1 MESEDVGASFSKRPV
16 VLIVE
21 DELLLRINAA
31 DMISGAG
38 FEVVEATN
46 ADDAIEILEVRR
58 DITVVF
64 TDIQMPGSM
73 DGLKL
78 AHAVRGRWPPIKI
91 VATSGLEDVGEKDL
105 PEGGR
110 FLSKPYNRRA
120 AGADRRRLIFAAP
133 RNDGSGNNV
142 GRDLVFDEGD
152 SVAQLQLALFQPLQS
167 QKIRR
172 RRLLQ
177 RVNRRV
183 EIAVLLLQSREF
195 GVKFALIFVG
205 HGAR

>member
-1 MESEDVGASFSKRPV
+1 MGASFSKRPV

-46 ADDAIEILEVRR
+46 ADDAIEILESRR

-91 VATSGLEDVGEKDL
+91 VATSGLVDVGEKDL
-105 PEGGR
+105 PEGRR
-110 FLSKPYNRRA
+110 FWRTERA
-120 AGADRRRLIFAAP
+120 ERCSAA
-133 RNDGSGNNV
+133 
-142 GRDLVFDEGD
+142 
-152 SVAQLQLALFQPLQS
+152 
-167 QKIRR
+167 IRR
-172 RRLLQ
+172 
-177 RVNRRV
+177 
-183 EIAVLLLQSREF
+183 
-195 GVKFALIFVG
+195 
-205 HGAR
+205 